1 MSIPKKVQLFFD
13 STWREGTS
21 TQTLHDKF
29 DGAPLAEVHVP
40 DRDQVDRAVRA
51 VAEGQAA
58 VRWTGYERGLVLMA
72 ASALM
77 RERRAV
83 FVDTVVA
90 DTGFTLTDAEREIDR
105 AIETLQ
111 LCGEEAK
118 RITGRTVPLGGSP
131 GGGGR
136 IGFTLR
142 KPLGVICAI
151 TPFNAPVNTVCHK
164 IGPALAAGNGVVL
177 KPAPE
182 TPLTATLLVELLLDA
197 GVPAELLGLLPGGA
211 QVGQALLEH
220 PVPAFYA
227 FTGST
232 RVGEHIARSVGIRRT
247 QLELGSLASTIVC
260 ADAALDEAAGLC
272 VNAAFRKAGQVC
284 TSVQR
289 LYVERTVMA
298 EFGRLVAERL
308 AGRPVGDPRCSGT
321 FIGPVIS
328 AASADRIQSWVTE
341 AVAQG
346 AELVHGGERN
356 GSVIA
361 PTILGNVSRTMTVM
375 TNEIFGPVVVLRP
388 FDDLEEAVA
397 EADDTAF
404 GLAAGVFTADL
415 DRALLVA
422 QRMRVGTVH
431 INETSSSR
439 VDLMPFGGVKASGSG
454 LEGPRY
460 AIEEMGEETLV
471 TVGPTR
477 PWQG

>member
-1 MSIPKKVQLFFD
+1 MQTTLLF
-13 STWREGTS
+13 SVGAWREGAHI
-21 TQTLHDKF
+21 QTLHDKF
-29 DGAPLAEVHVP
+29 DGAPLAQVHVP
-40 DRDQVDRAVRA
+40 GREQVDRAVRA
-51 VAEGQAA
+51 VAAAQAA
-58 VRWTGYERGLVLMA
+58 SRLTGFERGRILMA

-77 RERRAV
+77 RERRDR

-90 DTGFTLTDAEREIDR
+90 DTGFTLTDAERETDR
-105 AIETLQ
+105 ATETLQ

-118 RITGRTVPLGGSP
+118 RLTGHMVPVEGSP
-131 GGGGR
+131 GIRGR

-142 KPLGVICAI
+142 KPLGVVCAI

-182 TPLTATLLVELLLDA
+182 TPLTAALLVELLLDA
-197 GVPAELLGLLPGGA
+197 GLPEGLVALLPGGA
-211 QVGQALLEH
+211 EVGQALLEH

-260 ADAALDEAAGLC
+260 ADAALETAAGLC

-289 LYVERTVMA
+289 LYVQRDVIA
-298 EFGRLVAERL
+298 EFGALVAKGL
-308 AGRPVGDPRCSGT
+308 ADRPIGDPRRPGT
-321 FIGPVIS
+321 FVGPVIS
-328 AASADRIQSWVTE
+328 PASADRIESWVNE
-341 AVAQG
+341 AVEQG
-346 AELVHGGERN
+346 AELVHGGTRE
-356 GSVIA
+356 GSVIM
-361 PTILGNVSRTMTVM
+361 PTVLGNVTKTMTVM

-388 FDDLEEAVA
+388 FDHLVEAVA
-397 EADDTAF
+397 EANDTPF

-415 DRALLVA
+415 DSALMAAREL
-422 QRMRVGTVH
+422 RVGTVH

-439 VDLMPFGGVKASGSG
+439 VDLMPFGGVKASGTG

-460 AIEEMGEETLV
+460 AIGEMTEETLV
-471 TVGPTR
+471 TVGPAR
-477 PWQG
+477 S

>member
-1 MSIPKKVQLFFD
+1 MKKALLF
-13 STWREGTS
+13 TEGAWREGASIETV
-21 TQTLHDKF
+21 HDKF

-40 DRDQVDRAVRA
+40 GRRQVDRAVRA
-51 VAEGQAA
+51 VAAAQAA
-58 VRWTGYERGLVLMA
+58 MRHTGYERGRVLMA

-77 RERRAV
+77 RERRDR

-118 RITGRTVPLGGSP
+118 RITGRMVPVEGGP
-131 GGGGR
+131 GVRGR

-142 KPLGVICAI
+142 KPLGVVCAI

-164 IGPALAAGNGVVL
+164 IGPALAAGNGVIL

-182 TPLTATLLVELLLDA
+182 TPLTAALLVELLLDA
-197 GVPAELLGLLPGGA
+197 GVPECLVALLPGGA
-211 QVGQALLEH
+211 DVGQALLEH

-260 ADAALDEAAGLC
+260 ADAALETAAALC

-289 LYVERTVMA
+289 LYVQRDVME
-298 EFGRLVAERL
+298 EFGRLIAEGL
-308 AGRPVGDPRCSGT
+308 TDRPVGDPRRPGT
-321 FIGPVIS
+321 FVGPVIS
-328 AASADRIQSWVTE
+328 PASADRIESWVSE
-341 AVAQG
+341 AVEQG
-346 AELVHGGERN
+346 AELVHGGTRE
-356 GSVIA
+356 GSVIT
-361 PTILGNVSRTMTVM
+361 PTILGNVARTMTVM

-388 FDDLEEAVA
+388 FDALEEAVA
-397 EADDTAF
+397 EANDTPF

-415 DRALLVA
+415 DSALLA
-422 QRMRVGTVH
+422 ARELRVGTVH
-431 INETSSSR
+431 VNETSSSR

-460 AIEEMGEETLV
+460 AIEEMTEETLV
-471 TVGPTR
+471 TVGPAR
-477 PWQG
+477 P